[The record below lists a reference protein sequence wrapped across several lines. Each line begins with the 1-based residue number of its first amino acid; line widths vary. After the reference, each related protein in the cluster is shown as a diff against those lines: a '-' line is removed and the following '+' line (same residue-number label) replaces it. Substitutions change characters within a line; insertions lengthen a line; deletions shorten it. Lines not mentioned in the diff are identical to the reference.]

1 LRPKRSRWT
10 LRQDASATFVAGGT
24 SNRAVKLFIPALI
37 SMAAISAT
45 IAFAQAPPN
54 EPTKQEI
61 AEAYRSKSGEGGTS
75 IPGVRW
81 ERWRIKEVRGWK
93 LHFKRVSEKRSPGV
107 ITLKYEAVAKKNG
120 SCADYQITDT
130 MTFPPPNPQMPPILV
145 VDPNGVKACR

>member
-1 LRPKRSRWT
+1 
-10 LRQDASATFVAGGT
+10 
-24 SNRAVKLFIPALI
+24 VKLSIPAL
-37 SMAAISAT
+37 MLLAISAT

-54 EPTKQEI
+54 EPTKEEI
-61 AEAYRSKSGEGGTS
+61 AEAYRSKSGEGGTF

-81 ERWRIKEVRGWK
+81 ERWRIKEIRGWK
-93 LHFKRVSEKRSPGV
+93 LHFKRISEKRSPGV
-107 ITLKYEAVAKKNG
+107 VTLKYQAVAKKNG

>member
-1 LRPKRSRWT
+1 
-10 LRQDASATFVAGGT
+10 
-24 SNRAVKLFIPALI
+24 
-37 SMAAISAT
+37 MAAISAT

-120 SCADYQITDT
+120 SCAEYEITDT

-145 VDPNGVKACR
+145 VEPNGVKACR